1 MLSREKQ
8 EIADWIHGLEEGLI
22 GLSHEIHRHPEIGF
36 QEYKA
41 VDAIE
46 TYLKTQGVEIERNY
60 CEIPTSFRAVKKGRG
75 KGPVV
80 AFLAEYDAL
89 RGVGHGCGHN
99 VIAACAVGAFLGMAS
114 KMDQY
119 DGEIWLLGTPAEE
132 GGAGKVLMLEWGGF
146 DGVEFA
152 LMMHPTGGGVERNYI
167 NRGGRASGSITVSF
181 RGKSAHSSVPSAGI
195 NALSAA
201 ISVFNQID
209 MIRPTFGVQDNVN
222 GVILEGGTAGN
233 IIPEFS
239 KCEFCIRAGTMKRA
253 DELIGMIKGCIRRAQ
268 DLTGAAAEIE
278 TEPIYAERYPCLP
291 LCKAFKENMGELG
304 ISMCYPKPGELFG
317 SSDIGNVS
325 IRIPAI
331 HDYLSITDDAS
342 IEAHSTEYARV
353 AAEPKADEICILGAE
368 GLAMTAFD
376 ILTDGKLREE
386 SIAYHKEIV
395 PAFYGK
401 E

>member
-8 EIADWIHGLEEGLI
+8 EIADRIHGLEEGLI

-132 GGAGKVLMLEWGGF
+132 GGAGKVLMLERSGF

-181 RGKSAHSSVPSAGI
+181 RGKSAHSSVPSVRI
-195 NALSAA
+195 SNAVMASPSAPRMQISSAFGSAA
-201 ISVFNQID
+201 TLAYSV
-209 MIRPTFGVQDNVN
+209 
-222 GVILEGGTAGN
+222 EWA
-233 IIPEFS
+233 
-239 KCEFCIRAGTMKRA
+239 
-253 DELIGMIKGCIRRAQ
+253 
-268 DLTGAAAEIE
+268 
-278 TEPIYAERYPCLP
+278 
-291 LCKAFKENMGELG
+291 
-304 ISMCYPKPGELFG
+304 SM
-317 SSDIGNVS
+317 
-325 IRIPAI
+325 
-331 HDYLSITDDAS
+331 DAS
-342 IEAHSTEYARV
+342 SVMDR
-353 AAEPKADEICILGAE
+353 
-368 GLAMTAFD
+368 
-376 ILTDGKLREE
+376 
-386 SIAYHKEIV
+386 
-395 PAFYGK
+395 
-401 E
+401 